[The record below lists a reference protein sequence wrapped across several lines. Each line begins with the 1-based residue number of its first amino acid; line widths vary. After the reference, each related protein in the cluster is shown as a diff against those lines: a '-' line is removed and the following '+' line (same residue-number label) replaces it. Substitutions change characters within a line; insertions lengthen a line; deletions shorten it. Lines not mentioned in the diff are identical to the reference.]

1 MAYDPLLTTG
11 LLQVHAMYRQE
22 HPISNFLRN
31 FFFGNAP
38 VISRYRY
45 VTIEVQR
52 AGQKVATSIRRGS
65 EPTHVLGTDPYKRS
79 IYEPPY
85 FAGQSAIT
93 AEDLGTLAFGE
104 SAETPFD
111 DNTKTLMVLA
121 EKQTNIEKRFERAKE
136 LMAAEVLLNGEVTM
150 VDGSKIVFDIDPTL
164 IGVNPAVKWDTSGG
178 TGVDILGDIY
188 TWAMRIFTKSGVMP
202 NSMVVAPDVHK
213 LMVNDTA
220 VQKAMDIRNFS
231 LGTITASALADYP
244 GVTDGGKIM
253 VPGIGAIQ
261 IYTYA
266 SKYDLAGTPTDML
279 PAGTVILA
287 NSNNMGRFMYAAC
300 DSRGANGMPAYV
312 PAETLVLVDKSNEFP
327 YPAKVIVQMAPIA
340 APVSLDTW
348 MSANVLVN
356 AA

>member
-1 MAYDPLLTTG
+1 
-11 LLQVHAMYRQE
+11 
-22 HPISNFLRN
+22 
-31 FFFGNAP
+31 
-38 VISRYRY
+38 
-45 VTIEVQR
+45 
-52 AGQKVATSIRRGS
+52 
-65 EPTHVLGTDPYKRS
+65 
-79 IYEPPY
+79 
-85 FAGQSAIT
+85 
-93 AEDLGTLAFGE
+93 
-104 SAETPFD
+104 
-111 DNTKTLMVLA
+111 
-121 EKQTNIEKRFERAKE
+121 
-136 LMAAEVLLNGEVTM
+136 
-150 VDGSKIVFDIDPTL
+150 
-164 IGVNPAVKWDTSGG
+164 
-178 TGVDILGDIY
+178 
-188 TWAMRIFTKSGVMP
+188 MRIFTKSGVMP

>member
-11 LLQVHAMYRQE
+11 LLQVHATYREE

-38 VISRYRY
+38 VVSRYRY

-52 AGQKVATSIRRGS
+52 AGRKVATSIRRGS
-65 EPTHVLGTDPYKRS
+65 EPTQVLGTDGYTRS

-85 FAGQSAIT
+85 YAEQAAIT
-93 AEDLGTLAFGE
+93 IDDLGTLAFGE
-104 SAETPFD
+104 SAENPFD
-111 DNTKTLMVLA
+111 DNTKSLMILA
-121 EKQTNIEKRFERAKE
+121 EKQTNIEKRFERTKE

-150 VDGSKIVFDIDPTL
+150 VDGSKIVYDIDEDL
-164 IGVNPAVKWDTSGG
+164 IGVNPTVKWDTSGG

-188 TWAMRIFTKSGVMP
+188 TWANLVFTKSGVMP

-213 LMVNDTA
+213 LMINNAA

-231 LGTITASALADYP
+231 LGTLTASALAGYP
-244 GVTDGGKIM
+244 GVTDGGLIM
-253 VPGIGAIQ
+253 VPGIGAIR
-261 IYTYA
+261 IFTYS
-266 SKYDLAGTPTDML
+266 SKYDVEGTPTDML

-300 DSRGANGMPAYV
+300 EGKGPNGMAAYV
-312 PAETLVLVDKSNEFP
+312 PAETLALVDKSNEFP
-327 YPAKVIVQMAPIA
+327 YGTKVIVQMAPIA

-348 MSANVLVN
+348 LSANVLVN
-356 AA
+356 A